1 MEKNGARALVGIRVY
16 LAPFFTMKVPENGRK
31 MGKRVCTL
39 GLTFDGLTF
48 MDGDVCVSRHVD
60 FI

>member
-31 MGKRVCTL
+31 MGKLVCTL
-39 GLTFDGLTF
+39 GLTFDGLTC
-48 MDGDVCVSRHVD
+48 MNE
-60 FI
+60 